1 MSNLEMK
8 LTQSVEVGGV
18 PAKSPIPYVIA
29 IDTDGNPISGG
40 GSGGGGGLTDAQLRA
55 SPVPVVPSLAQS
67 GNIELAVTTNTPVA
81 FGAQAIKQITI
92 ANVSNDLGWVIQ
104 GGKRFPLFPMAYF
117 SFFGVT
123 NANQLQVELP
133 ADGTVYGHWEA

>member
-29 IDTDGNPISGG
+29 IDTAGNPISGG
-40 GSGGGGGLTDAQLRA
+40 GSGGGLTDAQLRA

-67 GNIELAVTTNTPVA
+67 GNIELAVTAGTPVA

-92 ANVSNDLGWVIQ
+92 ANVSNNLGWVIQ

-133 ADGTVYGHWEA
+133 ANGTVYGHWEA